1 MTFNFPSLPKI
12 TFNITG
18 CNFYGNPIPPKPETK
33 EIKESNYYDYEEESQ
48 KKINDIVRVENRNGK
63 RTYHVKY
70 TPGATVTIGGRR
82 IHFK

>member
-1 MTFNFPSLPKI
+1 MTFNFPSLPKL

-48 KKINDIVRVENRNGK
+48 KKLM
-63 RTYHVKY
+63 T
-70 TPGATVTIGGRR
+70 
-82 IHFK
+82 